1 MICKQS
7 AQTWIATKYPGQSM
21 EVGINQP
28 AALGYGASTSGT
40 AGHVAIAPVQSWTP
54 RGQGMI
60 LARSNHCINI
70 VTEQVLKTSFKS
82 TKFAVDRSDKK
93 VQYDPDYI
101 HFSIAYSSLL
111 VAKVCIFTTSN
122 PKSPLK
128 NQRITVINQKFTST
142 RSHLI
147 RFMWCFQ
154 ILLVE
159 LIQNPS
165 LLPQTKRARF
175 RGPGDVRGD
184 PARSSAEANWGPGG
198 STRFV
203 KIPFP
208 KGIAW
213 KYPWEWIYIYMY
225 IYMYIYVYIYVYIY
239 YIYIIYIY
247 IYYIYYIYDI

>member
-128 NQRITVINQKFTST
+128 NQGITVINQKFTST

-147 RFMWCFQ
+147 RLCGVSRFYSWNWSKIHPF
-154 ILLVE
+154 
-159 LIQNPS
+159 S
-165 LLPQTKRARF
+165 HKQTRTFPGPRRCAR
-175 RGPGDVRGD
+175 
-184 PARSSAEANWGPGG
+184 RSSTKFRRSKLGPWRIDEICKN
-198 STRFV
+198 SL
-203 KIPFP
+203 P
-208 KGIAW
+208 
-213 KYPWEWIYIYMY
+213 
-225 IYMYIYVYIYVYIY
+225 
-239 YIYIIYIY
+239 
-247 IYYIYYIYDI
+247 